1 MATRL
6 TLSQS
11 RELISQK
18 HGDRRTVFFSKG
30 KPGAYTSSLKYLGQ
44 WQANK
49 KHGKGAQ
56 TWANGDKYVGEWA
69 AGKPSGFGTFWKQ
82 GKQGLLK
89 QYAGEWEGGKQHGR
103 GAFYYDDG
111 GAYDG
116 QWRAGLRHGVGVMS
130 YADSSVYE
138 GDWFNDRR
146 HGYGILD
153 HANGDHFE
161 GQYVED
167 KREGEGVLFFF
178 SAEKKTHHKR
188 MDGEWV
194 DDVCKCSI
202 YSEME
207 PDPNVPASMAPEPL
221 PKLHLLKPDS
231 VLAAELARIREQRAS
246 HRAARVI
253 IDEHFTEE
261 VRAGPVTCTLHAP
274 ARIACAAAGACGP
287 GSSRLAPASLFPHL
301 CAMLCAL
308 PSHSRRRPR
317 PQELVALRTAFGR
330 VDAGECGVLSLPQ
343 LREAFAHLGMDPS
356 DDDLDEMLADLRA
369 GSEAPVDRDRVQF
382 SFGDFAQACDFF
394 SPVDE

>member
-1 MATRL
+1 MGTKL

-18 HGDRRTVFFSKG
+18 HGHGPRRTVFFSKG

-49 KHGKGAQ
+49 KHGKGTQ
-56 TWANGDKYVGEWA
+56 TWANGDKYVGDWA

-116 QWRAGLRHGVGVMS
+116 QWRGGLRHGVGVMS

-231 VLAAELARIREQRAS
+231 VLATELARIREQRAP

-261 VRAGPVTCTLHAP
+261 VRAGPATCTLRAP
-274 ARIACAAAGACGP
+274 ARIACASCGRLRDRELTP
-287 GSSRLAPASLFPHL
+287 CLCISTPPVCHAPRIPRRAPLALAPAPSPVGARGAAHGLRPRRRGETRRAQPAPAARGL
-301 CAMLCAL
+301 CA
-308 PSHSRRRPR
+308 PGDGPVRRRPR
-317 PQELVALRTAFGR
+317 R
-330 VDAGECGVLSLPQ
+330 DA
-343 LREAFAHLGMDPS
+343 R
-356 DDDLDEMLADLRA
+356 
-369 GSEAPVDRDRVQF
+369 
-382 SFGDFAQACDFF
+382 
-394 SPVDE
+394 